1 MRRLYLHIG
10 NHRTAT
16 SSIQS
21 FMANNAK
28 ALRQKGVLYPY
39 NTPRHLKLMNQLFDG
54 SKTPQEVAKDL
65 EFRAESKPM
74 DIHSILLSDE
84 DISCRRDLSV
94 LAKFRDYF
102 DVKVIFCLRR
112 QDLWL
117 ESWYFQ
123 NVKWQWRPAL
133 CHLTVDE
140 FYNRRDDFPW
150 MDYKAHITHLET
162 LFGRENVLLNV
173 FERGQMPEGPVESF
187 AQLMGLELDDSFTT
201 PPKRNAS
208 LTPLVSEM
216 MRCLPLDEAPT
227 DYRVVFDRAC
237 GKVDEIIRKT
247 QPESAGS
254 LILSHDQRSTI
265 LKEHAAGNAWV
276 AERYFGRDELFHD
289 PVPDETAKVSE
300 LRLPA
305 DSYETMET
313 LVAPLVRALID
324 AHKAKSKQ

>member
-21 FMANNAK
+21 FMAKNAK

-39 NTPRHLKLMNQLFDG
+39 NTPRHLKLMNNLFDG
-54 SKTPQEVAKDL
+54 TKTPQEVAKDL
-65 EFRAESKPM
+65 DFRAESKNM

-94 LAKFRDYF
+94 LAKFREFF

-133 CHLTVDE
+133 CHLTVNE
-140 FYNRRDDFPW
+140 FFDRRNQFPW
-150 MDYKAHITHLET
+150 MDYKAHITHLEK

-173 FERGQMPEGPVESF
+173 FERDQMPEGPVHSF

-237 GKVDEIIRKT
+237 GKVDKIIRET
-247 QPESAGS
+247 QPEAAGS
-254 LILSHDQRSTI
+254 LILSHEQRRRV
-265 LKEHAAGNAWV
+265 LEEHAAGNAWV
-276 AERYFGRDELFHD
+276 AERYFGRKELFQD
-289 PVPDETAKVSE
+289 PVPDESAKVSE
-300 LRLPA
+300 LKLPA